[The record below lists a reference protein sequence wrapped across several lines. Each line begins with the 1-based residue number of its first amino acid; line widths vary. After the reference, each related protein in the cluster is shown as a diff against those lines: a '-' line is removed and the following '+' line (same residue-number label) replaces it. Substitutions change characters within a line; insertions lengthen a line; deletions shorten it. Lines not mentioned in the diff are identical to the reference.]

1 MKLMV
6 DGNELDFVKASRSHW
21 EGNECLHV
29 AADGD
34 TVHLVESEDQ
44 STVLTT
50 SRAKFAAFVDGVQ
63 KGEFDFAV

>member
-6 DGNELDFVKASRSHW
+6 DGAELEFTKASRSHID
-21 EGNECLHV
+21 GRECLYV

-34 TVHLVESEDQ
+34 RVHLVESEDQ
-44 STVLTT
+44 STVLSTT
-50 SRAKFAAFVDGVQ
+50 RTKFAAFVDGVQ